1 MQILLIFGFLQLTR
15 VFLLVGKKKVLVKN
29 VETGKQRIAQAVVLD
44 PPYKQEV
51 LAETE
56 PSSSYSSRAML
67 IFPSCTYPETEL
79 ELLDREVAY
88 ISPKLAF
95 NLDLHMSCFKSL
107 VQVGEEAIASY
118 FKDKM
123 DEQMSREGTETSLV
137 RLQLEPLR
145 VLPRYASHLRV
156 SFVKIPECGTLES
169 FKGSSTI
176 EAESRQE
183 MIDLALQNYFEVD
196 RYLVRGDI
204 FSVRIDWNCKS
215 LICVP
220 CSQSLKSKT
229 AGTIYFKVTL
239 SSSFFS
245 FCVCVCKSIYTYWIR
260 ILLLHEGCSY
270 GTV

>member
-1 MQILLIFGFLQLTR
+1 M
-15 VFLLVGKKKVLVKN
+15 LVKN

-51 LAETE
+51 SAETE

-79 ELLDREVAY
+79 GLLDREVAY

-204 FSVRIDWNCKS
+204 FSVQIDWNCKS

-220 CSQSLKSKT
+220 CSQSSKSKT

-260 ILLLHEGCSY
+260 ILLLHVGCSY